1 MPAKQNICKCMHVNY
16 WTFQLSTT
24 FLHSTVLPQNDK
36 KVYRYSDVGIYHFG
50 QKNPEIWVESQ
61 VIFYETVLMLWKNSL
76 QILDYLLKYSSF
88 YVSEWNVK
96 KFPSHWL
103 NFPVSSL
110 SSMENNNY
118 RKSSCK
124 IVSTISMI
132 SLSVCQFLKNP

>member
-1 MPAKQNICKCMHVNY
+1 M
-16 WTFQLSTT
+16 
-24 FLHSTVLPQNDK
+24 LPQNDK

-50 QKNPEIWVESQ
+50 QKNPEIWVEIQ
-61 VIFYETVLMLWKNSL
+61 VIFYETVLMLCKNSL

-118 RKSSCK
+118 RK
-124 IVSTISMI
+124 
-132 SLSVCQFLKNP
+132 